1 MSLQLPKFIVKK
13 ISTGNNYTSDPDD
26 SSIDLRVNN
35 PWEATIKFNNSN
47 GYVDGIF
54 SCEDEVALFIG
65 TTPSST
71 NLVMVGFIDDI
82 TDAKN
87 SNNERIQKIHIVD
100 WISYYA
106 AKTIYER
113 EWLRS
118 TTQAATVIAGSGGT
132 VAEISGLTSS
142 ITGLDTASEKT
153 PRKFNGTYVKD
164 AWHMIAENAGA
175 DFTPSYSVNVG
186 LTVYTKKINFFGHG
200 TRNLTESATLL
211 IYKIKDIVPTTSD
224 TLMIIHNSPYEFVQ
238 SAKNRFTSVVAMTGQ
253 VETFPDDINQWCST
267 KSLHARHPTTG
278 KDLSSQFTPFKVGTT
293 DAHWKN
299 SASPTIDPFSYVGD
313 DNLCGVGATNAFN
326 APTIKL
332 NIRDTTTKAETFVVG
347 RDNLTTTASPTFS
360 NMGLVVTDW
369 QKISFI
375 IRNKLTGATVN
386 SIKLRLYDH
395 PIGNDYWERDIYNDI
410 KVSGN
415 SRTDWTYVE
424 YALPA
429 NTTDITTIPPG
440 WTKHGSPTIID
451 QVYLSFE
458 NGASLLTGY
467 NASSYVGF
475 SQFYFYRRQRASA
488 TGSGVLTTEKIMIDS
503 STKNPTALQ
512 TLATKEL
519 ERNNI
524 IGKTG
529 FFTIAGNIA
538 FTTPGYNIN
547 VDFSNTLGTSRSGS
561 PVRISQIRHY
571 LFNGRWF
578 TYVQFED
585 SFQRG

>member
-13 ISTGNNYTSDPDD
+13 ISGGVEKISDPDD

-65 TTPSST
+65 TTASST
-71 NLVMVGFIDDI
+71 NLVMVGFIDEIFDE
-82 TDAKN
+82 KN

-100 WISYYA
+100 WVSYYA

-118 TTQAATVIAGSGGT
+118 TTQAATIISGSGGT
-132 VAEISGLTSS
+132 VAEISTLGSD
-142 ITGLDTASEKT
+142 ITGLTTTTAKI

-175 DFTPSYSVNVG
+175 DFTPSYSVDAG
-186 LTVYTKKINFFGHG
+186 LIVYTKKINFFDHG
-200 TRNLTESATLL
+200 ERDLTNNATGL

-293 DAHWKN
+293 DVHWKN

-313 DNLCGVGATNAFN
+313 DILCGAGTTGAFN

-332 NIRDTTTKAETFVVG
+332 NIRDTTSKAETFVVG
-347 RDNLTTTASPTFS
+347 RDNVTTTSPTFS

-369 QKISFI
+369 QKIAFMVK
-375 IRNKLTGATVN
+375 NGLTGATVN

-395 PIGNDYWERDIYNDI
+395 PIANDYWERDIYNDVI
-410 KVSGN
+410 VSGG
-415 SRTDWTYVE
+415 SRTSWTYLE

-429 NTTDITTIPPG
+429 TTIAATSNG
-440 WTKHGSPTIID
+440 WTKNPSGSPTMVD
-451 QVYLSFE
+451 QVYLGFE
-458 NGASLLTGY
+458 NGASSLTGY
-467 NASSYVGF
+467 TASSYVGF

-519 ERNNI
+519 ERVNI

>member
-13 ISTGNNYTSDPDD
+13 ISGGVEKISDPDD
-26 SSIDLRVNN
+26 SSIDLRVDN

-87 SNNERIQKIHIVD
+87 SNNERIQTIHIVD

-113 EWLRS
+113 DWFRS
-118 TTQAATVIAGSGGT
+118 TTQAATIIAGAGGT
-132 VAEISGLTSS
+132 VAEISGLASS
-142 ITGLDTASEKT
+142 ITGLNTTSEKT

-186 LTVYTKKINFFGHG
+186 LTTYTKTINFFGHG
-200 TRNLTESATLL
+200 TLDLTESATGL
-211 IYKIKDIVPTTSD
+211 IYKIKDIVPTTTD
-224 TLMIIHNSPYEFVQ
+224 TLIIIHNSPYEFVQ

-253 VETFPDDINQWCST
+253 VETFPDDINQWCNTS
-267 KSLHARHPTTG
+267 SIHPRHPTTG

-293 DAHWKN
+293 DVHWKN
-299 SASPTIDPFSYVGD
+299 SASPTIDPFIYDSAET
-313 DNLCGVGATNAFN
+313 LCGIGENAFTS
-326 APTIKL
+326 PTIKL
-332 NIRDTTTKAETFVVG
+332 NIRDATSEAKTFVVG
-347 RDNLTTTASPTFS
+347 RDNVTTTSPTFS
-360 NMGLVVTDW
+360 NMRLLVTDW
-369 QKISFI
+369 QKIGFI
-375 IRNKLTGATVN
+375 IKNGLTGATVN

-395 PIGNDYWERDIYNDI
+395 PIGNDYWERDIYSDVI
-410 KVSGN
+410 VSGG
-415 SRTDWTYVE
+415 SRTSWTYLE

-429 NTTDITTIPPG
+429 NTTDVTTVPPG
-440 WTKHGSPTIID
+440 WTKNGSPTVID

-458 NGASLLTGY
+458 NGASLITGY
-467 NASSYVGF
+467 TASSYVGF
-475 SQFYFYRRQRASA
+475 SKFYFYRRQRASE
-488 TGSGVLTTEKIMIDS
+488 TGSGVLTTEKIIIDS

-519 ERNNI
+519 ARINKV
-524 IGKTG
+524 GKTG

-538 FTTPGYNIN
+538 FTKPGYNIN
-547 VDFSNTLGTSRSGS
+547 VDFSNTLGTGRSGS

-585 SFQRG
+585 AFQRG

>member
-71 NLVMVGFIDDI
+71 NLVMVGFIDEISDE
-82 TDAKN
+82 KN

-293 DAHWKN
+293 DVHWKN

-313 DNLCGVGATNAFN
+313 DILCGAGTTGAFN

-332 NIRDTTTKAETFVVG
+332 NIRDTTSKAETFVVG
-347 RDNLTTTASPTFS
+347 RDNVTTTSPTFS

-369 QKISFI
+369 QKIAFMVK
-375 IRNKLTGATVN
+375 NGLTGATVN

-395 PIGNDYWERDIYNDI
+395 PIANDYWERDIYNDI
-410 KVSGN
+410 IVSDG
-415 SRTDWTYVE
+415 SRTSWTYLE

-429 NTTDITTIPPG
+429 TTIAATSNG
-440 WTKHGSPTIID
+440 WTKNPSGSPTMVD
-451 QVYLSFE
+451 QVYLGFE
-458 NGASLLTGY
+458 NGASSLTGY
-467 NASSYVGF
+467 TASSYVGF

-488 TGSGVLTTEKIMIDS
+488 TGSGVLTTEKIIIDS

-519 ERNNI
+519 ERVNI

-547 VDFSNTLGTSRSGS
+547 VDFSNTLGTGRSGS